1 MNDRKSD
8 PPTRAIWF
16 LQNVCPGG
24 NEALTGDLIEK
35 FREGQ
40 TRGWFWRQ
48 VLIAFAVGVLSQIR
62 RHWPQFSYAI
72 AGTAIAAFF
81 LPEAMQVAR
90 AITHR
95 WVLPWP
101 FSMVTDLI
109 PDALV
114 ALAAL
119 PALAVTLGLSGTF
132 RWASL
137 LRTWVI
143 SISLFA
149 INLYV
154 VVSVSD
160 LIAGPFVLTPALFI
174 CLYLFILLVSAW
186 LGCRSPRHAVELA
199 GPVKS

>member
-1 MNDRKSD
+1 MNDRKSN
-8 PPTRAIWF
+8 PPRRAIWF
-16 LQNVCPGG
+16 LQNACPGG

-48 VLIAFAVGVLSQIR
+48 VLIAFAVGVLGKIR

-72 AGTAIAAFF
+72 AGTAIAPF
-81 LPEAMQVAR
+81 LLEDAMHLAR

-95 WVLPWP
+95 WVQP

-119 PALAVTLGLSGTF
+119 PALAVTLALSGTF
-132 RWASL
+132 RWTSL

-149 INLYV
+149 VNLYV
-154 VVSVSD
+154 VVSVTD
-160 LIAGPFVLTPALFI
+160 LIASGPITLTPVLFI
-174 CLYLFILLVSAW
+174 SLYLFILFVSAW
-186 LGCRSPRHAVELA
+186 LGCRSARHAGELA
-199 GPVKS
+199 GPAKS